1 MRLPFMR
8 PLLATCLLACSALIS
23 AVPALAA
30 VASDSL
36 SVKGIVLEV
45 RDVQSYTYLRLKTK
59 DGDTWAAVNRA
70 RVNPG
75 AEVTIEKAML
85 MHDFESK
92 AMQRTFKKIIFGN
105 LASSNAD
112 ASGAG
117 IDMKAAHKGVASAP
131 QNQVVQV
138 AKASGANAR
147 TVAEIHA
154 KGGALKDKP
163 VLLRAKVVKYNAGIM
178 GKNWLHLRDGTGSDA
193 DSSNDILVTTS
204 QTAKVSDVVTVK
216 GTVRT
221 DKDFG
226 AGYVY
231 KVLIEDATLQL

>member
-1 MRLPFMR
+1 MRA
-8 PLLATCLLACSALIS
+8 LLATCLLACSALIS
-23 AVPALAA
+23 AAPASAA
-30 VASDSL
+30 ATSDSL
-36 SVKGIVLEV
+36 TVKGIVLEV
-45 RDVQSYTYLRLKTK
+45 RDAQGYTYLRLKTK

-105 LASSNAD
+105 LASNNA
-112 ASGAG
+112 AG
-117 IDMKAAHKGVASAP
+117 MDIKTAHKGVASAP

-216 GTVRT
+216 GIVRT

-231 KVLIEDATLQL
+231 KVLIEDATLQP

>member
-1 MRLPFMR
+1 MRT
-8 PLLATCLLACSALIS
+8 LLAICLLACSALI
-23 AVPALAA
+23 AAAPASAA

-36 SVKGIVLEV
+36 TVKGVVLEV

-105 LASSNAD
+105 LASSNA
-112 ASGAG
+112 AG
-117 IDMKAAHKGVASAP
+117 MDMKTAHKGVASTP
-131 QNQVVQV
+131 QNQAVRV

-193 DSSNDILVTTS
+193 DGSNDILVTTS

-216 GTVRT
+216 GIVRT

-231 KVLIEDATLQL
+231 KVLIEEATLQL

>member
-1 MRLPFMR
+1 MRA
-8 PLLATCLLACSALIS
+8 LLATCLLACSALIS
-23 AVPALAA
+23 AAPASAA
-30 VASDSL
+30 ATSDSL
-36 SVKGIVLEV
+36 TVKGIVLEV
-45 RDVQSYTYLRLKTK
+45 RDAQGYTYLRLKTK

-105 LASSNAD
+105 LASNNA
-112 ASGAG
+112 AG
-117 IDMKAAHKGVASAP
+117 MDMKTAHKGVASAP

-178 GKNWLHLRDGTGSDA
+178 GKNWLHLRDGTGSEA

-216 GTVRT
+216 GIVRT

-231 KVLIEDATLQL
+231 KVLIEDATLQP

>member
-1 MRLPFMR
+1 MRA
-8 PLLATCLLACSALIS
+8 LLATCLLACSALIS
-23 AVPALAA
+23 AAPASAA
-30 VASDSL
+30 ATSDSL
-36 SVKGIVLEV
+36 TVKGIVLEV
-45 RDVQSYTYLRLKTK
+45 RDAQGYTYLRLKTK
-59 DGDTWAAVNRA
+59 DGDTWAAVNRV

-75 AEVTIEKAML
+75 AEVTIEKAIL

-105 LASSNAD
+105 LASNNA
-112 ASGAG
+112 AG
-117 IDMKAAHKGVASAP
+117 MDMKTAHKGVASAP

-178 GKNWLHLRDGTGSDA
+178 GKNWLHLRDGTGSEA

-216 GTVRT
+216 GIVRT

-231 KVLIEDATLQL
+231 KVLIEDATLQP

>member
-1 MRLPFMR
+1 MRAPFMR
-8 PLLATCLLACSALIS
+8 TFLATCLLACSALIS
-23 AVPALAA
+23 AAPASAA
-30 VASDSL
+30 ATSDSL
-36 SVKGIVLEV
+36 TVKGIVLEV
-45 RDVQSYTYLRLKTK
+45 RDAQGYTYLRLKTK

-105 LASSNAD
+105 LASNNA
-112 ASGAG
+112 AG
-117 IDMKAAHKGVASAP
+117 MDMKTAHKGVASAP

-178 GKNWLHLRDGTGSDA
+178 GKNWLHLRDGTGSEA

-216 GTVRT
+216 GIVRT

-231 KVLIEDATLQL
+231 KVLIEDATLQP